1 MCYKKEGQPNMARPE
16 QKTDQQVHCQ
26 SLDYEHVMSSKIIG
40 ERRLLSISSVPC
52 SKCRHVAL
60 PVQHPSGSCLC
71 SVFHALPHIPKR
83 RFSWHPKQVALHSL
97 SRKRVVKELTS
108 PLARIAFRPGLF
120 PISSLSSLAWVFSS
134 PSTISSTSTS
144 RSSRPV
150 RRLSQAAHQ
159 SMRRAILAYLF
170 S

>member
-1 MCYKKEGQPNMARPE
+1 MPSCGSSPCSIPLVVVCVVCFMHYLIF
-16 QKTDQQVHCQ
+16 QK
-26 SLDYEHVMSSKIIG
+26 
-40 ERRLLSISSVPC
+40 RRL
-52 SKCRHVAL
+52 
-60 PVQHPSGSCLC
+60 
-71 SVFHALPHIPKR
+71 
-83 RFSWHPKQVALHSL
+83 SWHPKQEAAHSL

-120 PISSLSSLAWVFSS
+120 PISSLPSLEWVFSS

-159 SMRRAILAYLF
+159 STRLAILAYLF